1 MTIVDHS
8 GTSTVWT
15 LGAPRLL
22 AGVEELGRVDHSH
35 HRALHGDP
43 LPRSRAWL
51 SQAAKDVGLLGRGGA
66 AFPVA
71 LKLDAMPTGGAVTVL
86 VNGSEGE
93 PASRKDRVLMTTAP
107 HLVIDGA
114 LVVAGALDAGAVTIV
129 VHDAAA
135 HASLVRA
142 VHERVDA
149 TGIEVVRTNDGFVG
163 GEIRAVV
170 NGLTTGTAK
179 PGGRRELPHVRG
191 VGRRPSFASNV
202 ETFAQ
207 IAVLAARGAAE
218 YAGTGSPDEPG
229 TSLVTLIGDVARP
242 GVVEVPNGTPLALLL
257 PGRPDAPVL
266 VGGYHGTWVRR
277 AHDLVLDRQAMRAAG
292 APLGAGVI
300 ARPFEATCVLTEV
313 ADVSRWLAGES
324 LGQCGP
330 CFFGLPA
337 LAADM
342 QAFADGT
349 GSDEQVRRRLGQVTG
364 RGACAHPD
372 GAVRFMASALGALAD
387 DIEVHRHH
395 GSCGMPAS
403 TVLPLPPPTPRRTR

>member
-1 MTIVDHS
+1 MTIVDDA
-8 GTSTVWT
+8 GTGTAWT

-22 AGVEELGRVDHSH
+22 AGVEQLGRVDHAH
-35 HRALHGDP
+35 HRAVHGAP
-43 LPRSRAWL
+43 TPRSRGWL
-51 SQAAKDVGLLGRGGA
+51 SQALKDVNLLGRGGA
-66 AFPVA
+66 AFPVG
-71 LKLDAMPTGGAVTVL
+71 LKLDAMPKRGPMNVL
-86 VNGSEGE
+86 VNGSESE
-93 PASRKDRVLMTTAP
+93 PASRKDCVLMTAAP

-114 LVVAGALDAGAVTIV
+114 LVVAGTLDADAVTIV

-135 HASLVRA
+135 HDSLVRA

-149 TGIEVVRTNDGFVG
+149 AGIQVVRTHDGFVG

-207 IAVLAARGAAE
+207 IAILAARGATE
-218 YAGTGSPDEPG
+218 YAGTGSTDEPG
-229 TSLVTLIGDVARP
+229 TSLVTLVGDVARP
-242 GVVEVPNGTPLALLL
+242 GVVEVPNGTPLQLLL

-277 AHDLVLDRQAMRAAG
+277 AHDLVLNREALRTAG
-292 APLGAGVI
+292 APLGAGVV
-300 ARPFEATCVLTEV
+300 ARPFDGTCVLAEV
-313 ADVSRWLAGES
+313 AGVSRWLAGES

-342 QAFADGT
+342 QAFADGV

-387 DIEVHRHH
+387 DVEVHRHH
-395 GSCGMPAS
+395 GSCGRPAS
-403 TVLPLPPPTPRRTR
+403 SVLPLPTPRRTR